1 MEIDLADF
9 SPTLFLSQVL
19 AVLHLTLCMYCLVEI
34 FRSQNK
40 SENKFLWVLIV
51 FFIPLIGSL
60 VYINR
65 SRINNTNTY

>member
-1 MEIDLADF
+1 
-9 SPTLFLSQVL
+9 
-19 AVLHLTLCMYCLVEI
+19 MYCLVEI